1 MLPLASLGFAALGAA
16 ALARAGQFADVDGAI
31 GAVPPRSGQRVA
43 AAATNATNASS
54 SANNSTSAAT
64 PGALRVTENSGICE
78 TTEGVNQYSGY
89 GDLSEDEHIWFWFFE
104 SRSDPENDPLVLWF
118 NGGPGSSSM
127 IGLLQ
132 ELGPCRIN
140 NDSADVSLNPYS
152 WNNNANVVFIDQ
164 PVGVGF
170 SYGKTEVGTSQEA
183 ASDVWDFLQ
192 IWLKDDH
199 FSHLQKN
206 DLAIWT
212 ESYGGHYGPTFASY
226 FLDQNDAIS
235 SGSVDGITLNLKVLG
250 VGDGLTD
257 PLHQYPGYVTYA
269 AANPYHQ
276 LVNDS
281 VISSANRSLT
291 KEGGCLDQIAAC
303 YDNGSDGVCSEAQ
316 SYCNN
321 YILSPLGGDWDVY
334 YVLAKDPDPYP
345 ADITDYLAS
354 VSSAIGAESNWSM
367 TNYDVYSNFAYTG
380 DWMRNSAIDLAKVV
394 DAGVRTLIYVGD
406 ADFILNYPGIE
417 AELEALNSTLQSD
430 FNGQDL
436 QAWTVSGVEAGKY
449 KQVGDPSGGN
459 SLGYVRIYGA
469 GHEVPAYKWDSL
481 EVGQA
486 ALQMFSQVMGGKG
499 LTST

>member
-1 MLPLASLGFAALGAA
+1 MAAW
-16 ALARAGQFADVDGAI
+16 ARI
-31 GAVPPRSGQRVA
+31 
-43 AAATNATNASS
+43 T
-54 SANNSTSAAT
+54 T

-89 GDLSEDEHIWFWFFE
+89 GDLSEDKSIWFWYFE
-104 SRSDPENDPLVLWF
+104 SRNDPENDPLVLWF

-152 WNNNANVVFIDQ
+152 WNNVANVVFIDQ

-170 SYGKTEVGTSQEA
+170 SYGTTDVGTSQEA
-183 ASDVWDFLQ
+183 ASDIWDFLQ

-199 FSHLQKN
+199 FERLQKN

-212 ESYGGHYGPTFASY
+212 ESYGGHYGPTFASH
-226 FLDQNDAIS
+226 FLDQNEAIA

-257 PLHQYPGYVTYA
+257 PLHQYPGYVEYA
-269 AANPYHQ
+269 AKNPYHQ

-281 VISSANRSLT
+281 VIKAANESLT
-291 KEGGCLDQIAAC
+291 KEGGCIDQIATC
-303 YDNGSDGVCSEAQ
+303 YANGTNDQCSEAQ
-316 SYCNN
+316 DYCNR
-321 YILSPLGGDWDVY
+321 YILTPLSGNWDVY
-334 YVLAKDPDPYP
+334 YVLSETPDPYP
-345 ADITDYLAS
+345 ADITDYLGS
-354 VSSAIGAESNWSM
+354 ISSAIGAESNWSM
-367 TNYDVYSNFAYTG
+367 TNYDVYTNFAYTG
-380 DWMRNSAIDLAKVV
+380 DWMRNSALDLQRVV
-394 DAGVRTLIYVGD
+394 DAGVRTLVYVGD

-417 AELEALNSTLQSD
+417 AMMDALNTTLASD
-430 FNGQDL
+430 YAAQDL
-436 QAWTVSGVEAGKY
+436 QPYTVSGVEAGKY

-459 SLGYVRIYGA
+459 SLAFVRVYGA
-469 GHEVPAYKWDSL
+469 GHEVPAYGWDSL

-486 ALQMFSQVMGGKG
+486 AFQVFEQVMSGKG
-499 LTST
+499 LAST